1 MTTKLVDS
9 EDIGASFSTSMSGLL
24 ASVSM
29 ARIAIES
36 RDRIITDLQVTYLPC
51 IATSSKPNENFA
63 VYFIQTKLAGQE
75 KTITDLQV
83 IFC

>member
-1 MTTKLVDS
+1 MATKLVDS

-36 RDRIITDLQVTYLPC
+36 RDRIITDLQVTYLPLY
-51 IATSSKPNENFA
+51 SHLK
-63 VYFIQTKLAGQE
+63 QTY
-75 KTITDLQV
+75 
-83 IFC
+83 